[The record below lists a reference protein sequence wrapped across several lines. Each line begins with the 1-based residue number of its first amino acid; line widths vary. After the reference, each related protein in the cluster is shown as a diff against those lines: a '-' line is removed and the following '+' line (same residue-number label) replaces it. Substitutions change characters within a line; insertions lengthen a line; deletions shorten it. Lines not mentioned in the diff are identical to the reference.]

1 MNVKIEKTNIIGIA
15 VRTTN
20 ENGKAAADIGQ
31 LWNRFLSEN
40 IIEKIPNKVNN
51 SIYSI
56 YTDYESD
63 HTKPYTTILGCP
75 VTGFENVPEG
85 MVTKTI
91 ETGDYKQYTVKGN
104 IHENIVYNEWIKIW
118 SDTIPRAYTADFEI
132 YGAKAQNPE
141 NAEIDIFV
149 ALK

>member
-1 MNVKIEKTNIIGIA
+1 MKIQKTNIIGIA
-15 VRTTN
+15 IRTTN
-20 ENGKAAADIGQ
+20 EHGKSAEDIGQ

-40 IIEKIPNKVNN
+40 IADKIPNKLES

-75 VTGFENVPEG
+75 VSDFDNVPEG

-91 ETGDYKQYTVKGN
+91 EAGEYKQYTVKGN
-104 IHENIVYNEWIKIW
+104 IHENIVYNAWLKIW
-118 SDTIPRAYTADFEI
+118 NNDIPRAYTADFEV
-132 YGAKAQNPE
+132 YGDKAQNPE
-141 NAEIDIFV
+141 NAEIDIFI